1 MNSMMKA
8 RVLTVVMLLLGIL
21 MVVGSTMS
29 IFSTSVFPFDG
40 LAGTDASVAG
50 VAFGVGIA
58 VASFNPERHVTWV
71 RAAILY
77 SALVIVYR
85 VIFGLF
91 WGTWGQPAPLVL
103 AILFGLALIFLYP
116 RRSELMPSSG
126 MMTDGPAKPMAASR

>member
-58 VASFNPERHVTWV
+58 VASFNPEKHVTWV

-77 SALVIVYR
+77 AGLVIVYR

-91 WGTWGQPAPLVL
+91 WGTWGQLAPLVL
-103 AILFGLALIFLYP
+103 AIVFGLALIFLYP
-116 RRSELMPSSG
+116 RRSELMPTPG
-126 MMTDGPAKPMAASR
+126 MMTDGPTGRPLAAR

>member
-1 MNSMMKA
+1 MNSIMKA

-50 VAFGVGIA
+50 VAFGIGIA

-77 SALVIVYR
+77 AGLVIVYR
-85 VIFGLF
+85 VIFGLA

-103 AILFGLALIFLYP
+103 AIVFGLALIFLYP
-116 RRSELMPSSG
+116 RRSELMPSAG
-126 MMTDGPAKPMAASR
+126 MITEGPSRPAAAH

>member
-21 MVVGSTMS
+21 MVVGSTMA
-29 IFSTSVFPFDG
+29 IFSTSIFPFDG
-40 LAGTDASVAG
+40 LAGTDAAVAG

-85 VIFGLF
+85 VIFGIF

-116 RRSELMPSSG
+116 RRSELMPSPG
-126 MMTDGPAKPMAASR
+126 MMTDGPAKPMAAPR

>member
-1 MNSMMKA
+1 MNSMLKA

-77 SALVIVYR
+77 AALVVVYR
-85 VIFGLF
+85 IIFGLA

-103 AILFGLALIFLYP
+103 AIIFGLVLIFLYP
-116 RRSELMPSSG
+116 RRSELMPTSG
-126 MMTDGPAKPMAASR
+126 AMTDSPVRPVASH

>member
-29 IFSTSVFPFDG
+29 IFSTSVFPLDG

-77 SALVIVYR
+77 SGLVVVYR
-85 VIFGLF
+85 IIFGLA

-103 AILFGLALIFLYP
+103 AIVFGLALIFLYP
-116 RRSELMPSSG
+116 RRGELMPSSG
-126 MMTDGPAKPMAASR
+126 SMTDSPVRPVAAH

>member
-8 RVLTVVMLLLGIL
+8 RVLTVVMLILGIL

-40 LAGTDASVAG
+40 LAGTDAAVAG

-77 SALVIVYR
+77 AALVIVYR
-85 VIFGLF
+85 IIFGLA

-103 AILFGLALIFLYP
+103 AILFGLTLIFLYP
-116 RRSELMPSSG
+116 RRSELMPSTS
-126 MMTDGPAKPMAASR
+126 MASEGPSRPAAAH

>member
-40 LAGTDASVAG
+40 LAGTDAAVAG

-77 SALVIVYR
+77 AALVIVYR
-85 VIFGLF
+85 IIFGLA

-116 RRSELMPSSG
+116 RRSELMPSTS
-126 MMTDGPAKPMAASR
+126 MTSEGPSRPAAAH

>member
-1 MNSMMKA
+1 MSSTMKS

-21 MVVGSTMS
+21 MVGGSTMS

-40 LAGTDASVAG
+40 LAGTDAAVAG

-58 VASFNPERHVTWV
+58 VASFNPERHAPWGST
-71 RAAILY
+71 AILY

-91 WGTWGQPAPLVL
+91 WGTWGQPAPLLL
-103 AILFGLALIFLYP
+103 AIVFGLALIFLYP
-116 RRSELMPSSG
+116 RRSELMPSAG
-126 MMTDGPAKPMAASR
+126 MMSDSKPMAPAR

>member
-77 SALVIVYR
+77 ACLVVVYR
-85 VIFGLF
+85 VIFGLA

-103 AILFGLALIFLYP
+103 AIIFGLTLVFLYP

-126 MMTDGPAKPMAASR
+126 AMTDSPVRPAAAH

>member
-8 RVLTVVMLLLGIL
+8 RVLTVVMLILGIL

-40 LAGTDASVAG
+40 LAGTDAAVAG

-77 SALVIVYR
+77 AALVIVYR
-85 VIFGLF
+85 IIFGLA

-103 AILFGLALIFLYP
+103 AILFGLTLIFLYP
-116 RRSELMPSSG
+116 RRSELMPSTS
-126 MMTDGPAKPMAASR
+126 MTSEGPSRPAAAH